1 MQIRK
6 LTARSDLTVLYAAH
20 NNMLSSV
27 SLAFLAPVPSFSQMT
42 VKSRLNV
49 HEASNVGGRSI
60 THLKT
65 ELVTVRREVTEDE

>member
-1 MQIRK
+1 MQIHK
-6 LTARSDLTVLYAAH
+6 LTARSDLTVLYATH